1 MLAENLRR
9 LLLGRQLQ
17 RFQPQATYLS
27 IVTTGD
33 QHAVAVKGPFCL
45 EVWAGCSGP
54 HVDAWTFRGYTRKLE
69 RETEGGWG
77 GERGREEREGVGGW
91 AGGGSVQ

>member
-1 MLAENLRR
+1 MAASLQAGIRAAFLRQNTILTLLQAHPGTVQVREGPVLAENLRR

-17 RFQPQATYLS
+17 RFEPQATYLS

-45 EVWAGCSGP
+45 EVGAGCSIP
-54 HVDAWTFRGYTRKLE
+54 HVKSMG
-69 RETEGGWG
+69 
-77 GERGREEREGVGGW
+77 
-91 AGGGSVQ
+91 

>member
-1 MLAENLRR
+1 MREGPVLAENLRR

-17 RFQPQATYLS
+17 RFEPQATYLS

-45 EVWAGCSGP
+45 EVGSLKWAPCP
-54 HVDAWTFRGYTRKLE
+54 VQVKPWVDKGLCAQ
-69 RETEGGWG
+69 
-77 GERGREEREGVGGW
+77 
-91 AGGGSVQ
+91 A